1 MTQLTK
7 NFSLNELTKSNDAA
21 RHGIDNTPTGEV
33 AQNLKVLAEKI
44 LQPVRDHFGMVTVS
58 SGFRCKALNEKI
70 GGAVASDHMT
80 GHAADFEVMGVEN
93 RVLAEW
99 IKANLKFTQ
108 LILEFPG
115 QNPNDGW
122 IHCSYN
128 PANLKNQCLTAI
140 KQNGKTVYL
149 NGLN

>member
-1 MTQLTK
+1 MNLTK
-7 NFSLNELTKSNDAA
+7 NFTLSELTKSNDAA
-21 RHGIDNTPTGEV
+21 RHGIDNTPT
-33 AQNLKVLAEKI
+33 AQIAENLKGLAENI
-44 LQPVRDHFGMVTVS
+44 LQPVRDQFGMVTVS
-58 SGFRCKALNEKI
+58 SGYRCKALNVKI
-70 GGAVASDHMT
+70 GGAVTSDHML
-80 GHAADFEVMGVEN
+80 GFAADFEVPGIN
-93 RVLAEW
+93 NKLLAEW

-140 KQNGKTVYL
+140 KQEGKTVYL
-149 NGLN
+149 NGIT

>member
-1 MTQLTK
+1 MNLTK
-7 NFSLNELTKSNDAA
+7 NFTLSELTKSNDAA
-21 RHGIDNTPTGEV
+21 RHGIDNTPT
-33 AQNLKVLAEKI
+33 AQIAENLKGLAENI

-70 GGAVASDHMT
+70 GGAVASDHML
-80 GHAADFEVMGVEN
+80 GFAADFEVPKTDN
-93 RVLAEW
+93 KALAEW

-149 NGLN
+149 NGIT